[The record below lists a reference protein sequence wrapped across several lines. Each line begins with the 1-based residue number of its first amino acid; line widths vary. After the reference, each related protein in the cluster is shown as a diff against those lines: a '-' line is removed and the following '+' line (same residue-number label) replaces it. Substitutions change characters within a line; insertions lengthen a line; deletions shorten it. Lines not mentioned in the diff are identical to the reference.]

1 MNAQHDLVIR
11 GGTVIDGS
19 GAAGV
24 LADVAIDGDR
34 ITALGS
40 SLPRGRQ
47 EIDATGRLVTPGF
60 VDIHSHYDGQAV
72 WDQRFA
78 PSSWHG
84 VTTVVM
90 GNCGV
95 GFAPVHRSDHQR
107 LIELME
113 GVEDIPQVVLSE
125 GLNWNWE
132 SFAQYLDAAAAQAHD
147 IDFCAQLPH
156 GALRLYVM
164 GERAMRLEPAN
175 EDDIAQMRQ
184 LTADAMR
191 AGALGF
197 TTSRT
202 LNHRT
207 VKGDPTPSL
216 RATEAELT
224 GIALGMKDAGS
235 GVLQLISDF
244 SARDG
249 EFEMLR
255 RIAEVS
261 GRAISFSL
269 GQNHARPNGWRALIE
284 QAEQARRDGLMITA
298 QVAPRP
304 VGLLFGLQATLHPF
318 CRHASYRPIAG
329 LSLTERVQ
337 AMRDPALRAKIL
349 AEQAEQTV
357 HVLAQRLTD
366 FERIFPLG
374 EIPDYEPRADQ
385 SIAAIAQRQGRTP
398 AEVAYDAL
406 LEDDGRNFLSTQFA
420 NYAHFNLDACR
431 EMMASEASVPGLGD
445 GGAHVGII
453 ADASF
458 PTYLLT
464 HWGRDRAQGRFA
476 VEWLVKQQTH
486 DTARAVGLHDRGLLK
501 QGMKADINVIDFD
514 RLQLQR
520 PYMAFDLPAGGRR
533 LLQRAQGYDAT
544 IVSGVIAY
552 RMGEAT
558 GSLPGRLVRGSVNA

>member
-1 MNAQHDLVIR
+1 
-11 GGTVIDGS
+11 
-19 GAAGV
+19 
-24 LADVAIDGDR
+24 
-34 ITALGS
+34 
-40 SLPRGRQ
+40 
-47 EIDATGRLVTPGF
+47 
-60 VDIHSHYDGQAV
+60 
-72 WDQRFA
+72 
-78 PSSWHG
+78 
-84 VTTVVM
+84 M

-95 GFAPVHRSDHQR
+95 GFAPVRASDHQR

-113 GVEDIPQVVLSE
+113 GVEDIPQVVLSQ

-132 SFAQYLDAAAAQAHD
+132 SFAQYLDAAAAQPHD

-175 EDDIAQMRQ
+175 DNDIAQMRS
-184 LTADAMR
+184 LTAEAMR

-244 SARDG
+244 SSRDD
-249 EFEMLR
+249 EFAMLR
-255 RIAEVS
+255 RIAQAS
-261 GRAISFSL
+261 GRPISFSL
-269 GQNHARPNGWRALIE
+269 GQNHARPQGWRALLA
-284 QAEQARRDGLMITA
+284 QAEQACDEGLRIIA

-304 VGLLFGLQATLHPF
+304 VGLLFGLQASLHPF
-318 CRHASYRPIAG
+318 SRHASYHAIAG
-329 LSLTERVQ
+329 LSLQERLT

-349 AEQAEQTV
+349 NEQSQASVQV
-357 HVLAQRLTD
+357 IGQRLTD

-374 EIPDYEPRADQ
+374 DVPDYEPSAEQ
-385 SIAAIAQRQGRTP
+385 SIAAIARRQGRAP

-406 LEDDGRNFLSTQFA
+406 LEDEGRNFLSTQFA
-420 NYAHFNLDACR
+420 NYADFNLDACR
-431 EMMASEASVPGLGD
+431 DMLASAATVPGLGD

-458 PTYLLT
+458 PTYLMT
-464 HWGRDRAQGRFA
+464 HWGRDRSHGRFEI
-476 VEWLVKQQTH
+476 EWLVKRQTQ
-486 DTARAVGLHDRGLLK
+486 DTARAVGLTDRGLLRP
-501 QGMKADINVIDFD
+501 GMKADVNVIDFD
-514 RLQLQR
+514 RLQLER

-533 LLQRAQGYDAT
+533 LLQKARGYSAT
-544 IVSGVIAY
+544 IVSGATVY
-552 RMGEAT
+552 RDGQAS
-558 GSLPGRLVRGSVNA
+558 GALPGRLVRATG